1 MLLNI
6 PTGNIISNALNS
18 PTGSVDIMPGF
29 FDIFLLTGRALKG
42 GGTAADAYFN
52 TFHTEFGG
60 KEKTFRFG
68 EGLMDDFIY
77 DTESQRIL
85 HRWTDI
91 HGNGYSVM
99 VQDNGRTDLCI
110 PTLFLVDVRGSSY
123 RLQGTESRD
132 SGDYIPPI
140 HWQKYLTVFTGSGFI
155 SDSERLAFPVNLPPH
170 WLPFLMELPMFLTI
184 LLLLPT
190 RTTHPVSGQG
200 ICLF

>member
-1 MLLNI
+1 
-6 PTGNIISNALNS
+6 
-18 PTGSVDIMPGF
+18 MPGF

-132 SGDYIPPI
+132 SGDYIHAYSLAKIPDGVYRI
-140 HWQKYLTVFTGSGFI
+140 SFI
-155 SDSERLAFPVNLPPH
+155 SDSERLAFPVKPSTTLATVFNGV
-170 WLPFLMELPMFLTI
+170 PMFLTI

-200 ICLF
+200 SVCF